1 MVIHQTEVF
10 RLWLE
15 SLDDAKTRA
24 IILARIDRMGLGHFG
39 DIEPVG
45 SGISELRIHYGAGYR
60 LYIVQRGRS
69 VIILLCGGS
78 KSTQKRDIIKAR
90 ALRDAIEL
98 PDLNEKDPSSW
109 H

>member
-45 SGISELRIHYGAGYR
+45 SGISEHR
-60 LYIVQRGRS
+60 
-69 VIILLCGGS
+69 
-78 KSTQKRDIIKAR
+78 T
-90 ALRDAIEL
+90 
-98 PDLNEKDPSSW
+98 P
-109 H
+109 